1 MNTRWMDDALCR
13 EVDPELFHPH
23 LGENT
28 GHLAKR
34 ICNGCT
40 VKNECLEYA
49 LAQPGIDGI
58 LGGTTY
64 KERQRMNTARRKNGL
79 AS

>member
-1 MNTRWMDDALCR
+1 MNYDWMDDALCR
-13 EVDPELFHPH
+13 EVDPELFAPTLH
-23 LGENT
+23 NNY
-28 GHLAKR
+28 GHIAKTV
-34 ICNGCT
+34 CAGCT
-40 VKNECLEYA
+40 VRIPCLEYA

-64 KERQRMNTARRKNGL
+64 KERQRMNTKRRKNGL